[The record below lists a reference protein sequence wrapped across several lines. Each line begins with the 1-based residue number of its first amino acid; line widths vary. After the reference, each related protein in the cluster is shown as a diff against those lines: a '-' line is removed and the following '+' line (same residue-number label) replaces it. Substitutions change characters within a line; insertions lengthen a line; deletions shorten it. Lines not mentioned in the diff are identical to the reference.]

1 MNYPNEKFKSY
12 LECDEDFI
20 YNYLKKKLNITPFW
34 SAKDFTTVTKQR
46 LKKFFFILLFTNI
59 FFRIIKEDDNMNEIP
74 LLFEG
79 TLTSPCLVPCLITKV
94 KSLAI
99 SSYLMLS
106 LSSSSYL

>member
-12 LECDEDFI
+12 LECDEDFV
-20 YNYLKKKLNITPFW
+20 YNYLKKKLNVTPFW

-46 LKKFFFILLFTNI
+46 LKNSLFKSLFTNI
-59 FFRIIKEDDNMNEIP
+59 FFRTIKEDDNMNEIP

-94 KSLAI
+94 RLTQNAGSPF
-99 SSYLMLS
+99 LMQ
-106 LSSSSYL
+106 

>member
-12 LECDEDFI
+12 LECDEDFV

-34 SAKDFTTVTKQR
+34 SAKEFTTVTKQR
-46 LKKFFFILLFTNI
+46 LKKIFFISLFTNI

-74 LLFEG
+74 LLFGG

-94 KSLAI
+94 KLTHNAGSPFQL
-99 SSYLMLS
+99 
-106 LSSSSYL
+106 

>member
-12 LECDEDFI
+12 LECDEYFV
-20 YNYLKKKLNITPFW
+20 YNYLKKKLNVTPFW

-46 LKKFFFILLFTNI
+46 LKNSLFKSLFTNI
-59 FFRIIKEDDNMNEIP
+59 FFRTIKEDDNMNEIP

-94 KSLAI
+94 RLTHNAGSPYQLI
-99 SSYLMLS
+99 
-106 LSSSSYL
+106 